1 MPNEPSALSF
11 SLPDVCHCFRKGH
24 KIMVHVQSSFFPLI
38 DRNPQTFCNIFTCDE
53 DAFQVA
59 TQRVHKGSCLE
70 VLVM

>member
-1 MPNEPSALSF
+1 MPF
-11 SLPDVCHCFRKGH
+11 DVDR
-24 KIMVHVQSSFFPLI
+24 I

>member
-1 MPNEPSALSF
+1 MLVPSLGCILLKISAIPF
-11 SLPDVCHCFRKGH
+11 DVDR
-24 KIMVHVQSSFFPLI
+24 I